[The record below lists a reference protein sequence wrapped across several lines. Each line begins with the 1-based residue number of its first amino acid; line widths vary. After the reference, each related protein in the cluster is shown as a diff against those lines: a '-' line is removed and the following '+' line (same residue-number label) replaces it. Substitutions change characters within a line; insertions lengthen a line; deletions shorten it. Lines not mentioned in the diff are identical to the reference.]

1 MCLTATGGKTKIDG
15 TEIGIKMRCGMA
27 NGATT
32 LIAIGLLVLIVLIVR
47 FILKHGSAQNG
58 GCSGNCGSCGM
69 GCTSAFSPERKQFED
84 AMRSQRPSREHGEE

>member
-1 MCLTATGGKTKIDG
+1 
-15 TEIGIKMRCGMA
+15 MA

-84 AMRSQRPSREHGEE
+84 AMRSQHPSRERGGGMMESGDAGIGATTIRGVIDS